1 MTGHAMVSVRS
12 NAMKGSRLSH
22 IMARFPGAPSTQMT
36 TKMDFVTPT
45 QFPVIP
51 TYTVMNSEGNLE
63 DQQRQD
69 PEVSEE
75 QALGWYKNMLTYH
88 IMSEAQRQGRLSFY
102 MAATGEEA
110 VMIGSAA
117 ALEPQDVITCQYR
130 ETGVFIQR
138 GFTLEDLMNQLT
150 SNKDDPGKGRNMPV
164 HYSGRNK
171 VGAHAVA
178 STLGTQIPHAVGA
191 AYALKMQSMEDSSV
205 PSAVAAAYFGDG
217 AASEGDFHGALNI
230 AALRQCPVIF
240 ICRNN
245 GYAISTPTS
254 EQYRGDGIAGRGA
267 GYGIDTLRVDG
278 ADIFAV
284 YEATKE
290 ARKQAL
296 ENGGQPI
303 LLELMSY
310 RLSHHSTSDDSA
322 AYRSSDEM
330 ASWRTQYNPIDK
342 LRNWLIRRKVWDE
355 KMDLLTRRETRDKI
369 IKALG
374 DAEKT
379 KKPALK
385 EIFTDV
391 YAELTEEQAEQRDE
405 LKRLITKFPGEY
417 DIGLHEGGLEGL

>member
-1 MTGHAMVSVRS
+1 MPGYARISDRS
-12 NAMKGSRLSH
+12 HAMKGGRLSH
-22 IMARFPGAPSTQMT
+22 IMARFPGAPNTQMT
-36 TKMDFVTPT
+36 AKMEFVTPT

-63 DQQRQD
+63 DQQRQEPD
-69 PEVSEE
+69 VSVD
-75 QALGWYKNMLTYH
+75 QALGCQVNILDH

-164 HYSGRNK
+164 HYSGRKK

-191 AYALKMQSMEDSSV
+191 AYSLKMQSMEDSSV
-205 PSAVAAAYFGDG
+205 SPAVAAAYFGDG
-217 AASEGDFHGALNI
+217 AASEGDFHAALNI

-245 GYAISTPTS
+245 GYAISTPTF

-267 GYGIDTLRVDG
+267 GYGIDSLRVDG

-290 ARKQAL
+290 ARKRAL

-330 ASWRTQYNPIDK
+330 TSWRMLYNPIDR
-342 LRNWLIRRKVWDE
+342 LRNWLIRQGAWDD
-355 KMDLLTRRETRDKI
+355 KTDQLTRRETRDRI
-369 IKALG
+369 IKALVE
-374 DAEKT
+374 AEKT

-405 LKRLITKFPGEY
+405 LKRLISKFPNEY

>member
-1 MTGHAMVSVRS
+1 MSVVHNIS
-12 NAMKGSRLSH
+12 TATVVCYSKLSSILINSR
-22 IMARFPGAPSTQMT
+22 ARFPGAPTTQMT
-36 TKMDFVTPT
+36 TKLEFVTPT
-45 QFPVIP
+45 QLPVIP

-69 PEVSEE
+69 PEVSVD
-75 QALGWYKNMLTYH
+75 QALVWYKNMLTCKVIYYLV
-88 IMSEAQRQGRLSFY
+88 STV
-102 MAATGEEA
+102 AATGEEA

-164 HYSGRNK
+164 HYSGRKK

-205 PSAVAAAYFGDG
+205 DPAVAAAYFGDG
-217 AASEGDFHGALNI
+217 AASEGDFHAALNI
-230 AALRQCPVIF
+230 AALRKCPVIF

-267 GYGIDTLRVDG
+267 GYGVDSLRVDG

-290 ARKQAL
+290 ARKRAL

-330 ASWRTQYNPIDK
+330 TSWRTQYNPIDR
-342 LRNWLIRRKVWDE
+342 LRNWLIHQEVWDD
-355 KMDLLTRRETRDKI
+355 KTDQLTRRETRNKI

-374 DAEKT
+374 EAEKT

-391 YAELTEEQAEQRDE
+391 YAELTEEQEEQRDE
-405 LKRLITKFPGEY
+405 LKRLIIKFPNEY

>member
-1 MTGHAMVSVRS
+1 ME
-12 NAMKGSRLSH
+12 
-22 IMARFPGAPSTQMT
+22 
-36 TKMDFVTPT
+36 FVTPT

-63 DQQRQD
+63 DQQRQN

-171 VGAHAVA
+171 VGAHGRLF
-178 STLGTQIPHAVGA
+178 SP
-191 AYALKMQSMEDSSV
+191 
-205 PSAVAAAYFGDG
+205 PAVAAAYFGDG

-245 GYAISTPTS
+245 GYAISTPAS

-290 ARKQAL
+290 ARKRAL

-374 DAEKT
+374 EAEKT